1 MTVIE
6 TERLLLRR
14 LDRGDADFLLAL
26 MNEPAYLRNIGD
38 RGVRT
43 REDAERYI
51 EDAVVA
57 SYERHGYGMYLV
69 ALRASGRA
77 VGIAG
82 LVNRP
87 ALPGVDVGFAMAG
100 PHRRAGYASEAA
112 AAVLRHAV
120 ADLGLNRVYGVVA
133 PGNAASIRVLEKL
146 GLHYER
152 RISLTAD
159 DEPVLLYVLD
169 LGAASTAPDRAG

>member
-1 MTVIE
+1 MIVIE

-26 MNEPAYLRNIGD
+26 MNEPAYLKNIGD

-57 SYERHGYGMYLV
+57 SYESHGYGMYLV
-69 ALRASGRA
+69 ALRANGRA

-87 ALPGVDVGFAMAG
+87 ALPGVDVGFAIAG
-100 PHRRAGYASEAA
+100 AHRRAGYASEAA

-120 ADLGLNRVYGVVA
+120 VDLGLRRVSGVVA
-133 PGNAASIRVLEKL
+133 PDNAASIRVLEKL
-146 GLHYER
+146 GLRYER
-152 RISLTAD
+152 RVRLVAD
-159 DEPVLLYVLD
+159 EEPVLLYGRE
-169 LGAASTAPDRAG
+169 LGAASEGPDRSG